1 MKLVSSQKRPPWSS
15 CAKACLA
22 PALILLVFVS
32 LGQAEDDAKARAKA
46 VREYAKT
53 GPSVVPQLA
62 PYVSDPDAGVR
73 LEAVKA
79 LVQLGTQNSLDPLV
93 KATTDN
99 DAEIQIRATDGLVN
113 FYLPGY
119 VQAGLTSSF
128 KKFGTSIKSRFT
140 DTNDQVIDP
149 YVQVRPDIIQALG
162 KVARGGASMEARAN
176 ASRALGILRGRAA
189 IPDLIQAIKSSDT
202 EVNYEGLIALQKIRD
217 TSAGPE
223 IVFRLRDPVEKVQ
236 IAAIETTG
244 ILENRAALNQLR
256 DAMDRSKNQKVR
268 RAALTA
274 IGMMSDPA
282 SHGLLIYHLEEKDE
296 AMRVA
301 SLEGLARL
309 KDPSDVG
316 RLQNA
321 FNNEKKPAGR
331 MAAAFGE
338 VSHGQR
344 EMTEFSPL
352 RYLVNQLNSAAYHG
366 VATAY
371 LKELARDAAVR
382 EALYPVLQQSATKDE
397 KTGLAEVLAASGDRD
412 SIPALEALSKD
423 TNPDIAK
430 EALRALQ
437 SVRARGM

>member
-1 MKLVSSQKRPPWSS
+1 MKLALSQRKPRWSS
-15 CAKACLA
+15 FARAGL
-22 PALILLVFVS
+22 PPVLILLIFACS
-32 LGQAEDDAKARAKA
+32 GWPADDAKARAKA

-62 PYVSDPDAGVR
+62 PYVSDPDPGVR

-79 LVQLGTQNSLDPLV
+79 IVQLATQTSLDPLV
-93 KATTDN
+93 KATADN

-119 VQAGLTSSF
+119 VQSGLTSSF
-128 KKFGTSIKSRFT
+128 KRFGTSIKSRFT
-140 DTNDQVIDP
+140 DTNDQVVDS

-162 KVARGGASMEARAN
+162 KVARGGTSMEARAN
-176 ASRALGILRGRAA
+176 AARALGILRGRAA
-189 IPDLIQAIKSSDT
+189 IPDLLQAIKSNDT

-217 TSAGPE
+217 TTVGPD

-236 IAAIETTG
+236 LAAIETTG

-256 DAMDRSKNQKVR
+256 DAMDRSKNPKVR

-274 IGMMSDPA
+274 IAMMPDPS
-282 SHGLLIYHLEEKDE
+282 SHGLLIYHIEEKDE

-301 SLEGLARL
+301 ALEGLARL
-309 KDPSDVG
+309 RDPSDAG
-316 RLQNA
+316 RLQNS

-338 VSHGQR
+338 VTHGQR
-344 EMTEFSPL
+344 EMTEFAPL
-352 RYLVNQLNSAAYHG
+352 RYLVNQLNSANYHN
-366 VATAY
+366 VAIAY

-382 EALYPVLQQSATKDE
+382 QALYPVLQQTATKDE
-397 KTGLAEVLAASGDRD
+397 MSGLSEVLGASGDRD
-412 SIPALEALSKD
+412 SIPVLEPLSKN
-423 TNPDIAK
+423 TNPDVAK
-430 EALRALQ
+430 DALRALQ
-437 SVRARGM
+437 NIRARSM